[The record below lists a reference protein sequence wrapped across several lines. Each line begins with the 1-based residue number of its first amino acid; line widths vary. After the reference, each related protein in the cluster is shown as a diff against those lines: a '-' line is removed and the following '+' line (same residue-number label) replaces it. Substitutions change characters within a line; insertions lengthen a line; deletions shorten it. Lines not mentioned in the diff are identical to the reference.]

1 MLNKILNTEIKNA
14 NQLGELLNIPGLAI
28 AGSSSKSRADEEA
41 IKKEVKKLIND
52 CDDLKLIQKIA
63 IKFDDY
69 AITGA
74 PIFDYEDKLIE
85 LMGEDEAYD
94 WMDDNDLA

>member
-1 MLNKILNTEIKNA
+1 MLNKLLNTEIKNA
-14 NQLGELLNIPGLAI
+14 NQLGEILNIPGLAI
-28 AGSSSKSRADEEA
+28 PGSPSKLRADEEG

-52 CDDLKLIQKIA
+52 CDDLELIQKIA

-74 PIFDYEDKLIE
+74 PIFDCEDKLIE
-85 LMGEDEAYD
+85 LMGEDEACD
-94 WMDDNDLA
+94 WMDDNDLS